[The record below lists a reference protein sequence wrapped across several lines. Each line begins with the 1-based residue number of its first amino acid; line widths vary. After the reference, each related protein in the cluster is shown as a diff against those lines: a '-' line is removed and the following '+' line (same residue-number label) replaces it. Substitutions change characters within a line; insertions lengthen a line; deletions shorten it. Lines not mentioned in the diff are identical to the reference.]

1 MKLSGKKVYVLGGA
15 GFIGSHVVERLVQ
28 GGAEV
33 VVIDNLC
40 RGSLDN
46 LRSLEGNYGFQN
58 VDLEHNIP
66 DLSDADA
73 VYNLAAKISN
83 IRYNMGHHLD
93 MMQRNLGIMWN
104 VTEAI
109 TRAKQLKLYVLVS
122 TVCVY
127 PHDAPVPTPESA
139 GAVCNPEPTNF
150 GYGIA
155 KWVAEQQAKFLHDE
169 YGVPTLIV
177 RFANAFGL
185 RDYYDDESSHVV
197 PALIKRILTGEDP
210 LVIWGTGDQ
219 TRSLIDARDIA
230 EALFRLGECDKAH
243 DAQAVNIGHDRE
255 VTIKDIARIIMQ
267 VVDVY
272 PEMQFDLTQ
281 PDGHSRRAFDTTRL
295 KSLLNWEPHIPF
307 AQTVREMIVEYQA
320 TLEMD

>member
-15 GFIGSHVVERLVQ
+15 GFIGSHLVERLLQ
-28 GGAEV
+28 GGARVTV
-33 VVIDNLC
+33 VDNLV
-40 RGSLDN
+40 RGSLDK
-46 LRSLEGNYGFQN
+46 LDSVSGHYSFQN
-58 VDLEHNIP
+58 IDLEHTVP
-66 DLSDADA
+66 DLSDADV

-93 MMQRNLGIMWN
+93 MMQRNLGINWN
-104 VTEAI
+104 VAEAI
-109 TRAKQLKLYVLVS
+109 AHAKHLQLYAMVS

-127 PHDAPVPTPESA
+127 PHDAPVPTTEAA

-169 YGVPTLIV
+169 CGVPTLIV

-197 PALIKRILTGEDP
+197 PALIKRILSGEDP
-210 LVIWGTGDQ
+210 LVIWGTGNQ

-230 EALFRLGECDKAH
+230 DALFRLGECEDAH
-243 DAQAVNIGHDRE
+243 NAQAVNIGHDRE
-255 VTIKDIARIIMQ
+255 VSIKEMARLIMQ
-267 VVDVY
+267 IVDVY

-295 KSLLNWEPHIPF
+295 KSLIHWEPEIPF
-307 AQTVREMIVEYQA
+307 AQTVREMIVEYQSM
-320 TLEMD
+320 LEVA